1 MSRKKIEISKEEL
14 EKIKEKKRKEKT
26 IKIYKRYLF
35 LEMKYAKKLNKDI
48 AVFLDVSAETLSH
61 WSAIYR
67 EGGLDLLSQ
76 LHYEGRRT
84 SVLTPLKEKIK
95 ERIEKENIPTIKF
108 LNNWIQ
114 ETFNVS
120 VGESWLHEFC
130 KKNSIY
136 LTKKR
141 D

>member
-1 MSRKKIEISKEEL
+1 MSRKKIEISKKEL
-14 EKIKEKKRKEKT
+14 VEIKEKKGKEKK

-48 AVFLDVSAETLSH
+48 AVLLDVSPETLSH
-61 WSAIYR
+61 WGAIYK

-84 SVLTPLKEKIK
+84 SVLTPIKEEIK
-95 ERIEKENIPTIKF
+95 ERIKKENVPTIKS
-108 LNNWIQ
+108 LNSWIQ
-114 ETFNVS
+114 ESFNVS